1 MVQLIELIGR
11 AKLVRIWR
19 VFLDDPKQTFYQSHL
34 FKAAKLAKATGI
46 KWLRKLEDEGLIVVD
61 RRGRFL
67 SYHLS
72 ANPLNKNMKIGMA
85 IGSLMP
91 LSAIEGA
98 EVYLF
103 GSAAR
108 GEDTPE
114 SDLDIL
120 VIGKI
125 VKQDLYGHIAR
136 LKLKKQVK
144 PVVFTPLEWSAMR
157 TKDPA
162 FYERVEKD
170 KVRISWT

>member
-1 MVQLIELIGR
+1 MVQLIELIGK
-11 AKLVRIWR
+11 AKLVRLWKI
-19 VFLDDPKQTFYQSHL
+19 FLEDPKRDFYQIDL
-34 FKAAKLAKATGI
+34 FKTAKLAKATGI
-46 KWLRKLEDEGLIVVD
+46 KWLRKLDDENLIIVD

-67 SYHLS
+67 SYRLS
-72 ANPLNKNMKIGMA
+72 SNPLNKLMKTGMA
-85 IGSLMP
+85 VSSLLP
-91 LSAIEGA
+91 LSCIEGA

-108 GEDTPE
+108 GEDTTD
-114 SDLDIL
+114 SDYDVL

-125 VKQDLYGHIAR
+125 PKQVLHDHISR
-136 LKLKKQVK
+136 LKSKRQVK

-170 KVRISWT
+170 KVKLSWM